1 MKKLEIYFEVGV
13 EHNTGDM
20 TEDKLK
26 KDIVRMLQVYARSNA
41 LQIDNVT
48 CMPIFRKDF
57 TGASCRGFGCRLSRN
72 CKRHEAW
79 VSNDGSSSIDFC
91 DTETREMYIPVESK

>member
-1 MKKLEIYFEVGV
+1 MKKLGIYFEVGI
-13 EHNTGDM
+13 ERNADDTS
-20 TEDKLK
+20 EEKLK
-26 KDIVRMLQVYARSNA
+26 KDIVRMLQVYARSNT

-48 CMPIFRKDF
+48 CSPIFRKEF
-57 TGASCRGFGCRLSRN
+57 TGVSCRGFGCRLCGS

-91 DTETREMYIPVESK
+91 DTETREMYIPIESK